1 MRALLVSFFR
11 LCTSEKN
18 ARFKPYLETSKS
30 RLLAHSK
37 WIQTAS
43 ITVINWS
50 LQQSKC
56 TKNPPHARGFMKKSK
71 LGWGLMIVC
80 TIDLAKRDLWG
91 LGAESWFV
99 VASYAFAKMISLCF
113 TPQKSNILIED
124 LKAKLVNRSNQL
136 PRLISKENHLLREE
150 DFFWEERSV

>member
-1 MRALLVSFFR
+1 
-11 LCTSEKN
+11 
-18 ARFKPYLETSKS
+18 
-30 RLLAHSK
+30 
-37 WIQTAS
+37 
-43 ITVINWS
+43 
-50 LQQSKC
+50 
-56 TKNPPHARGFMKKSK
+56 
-71 LGWGLMIVC
+71 MIVC

-113 TPQKSNILIED
+113 TLQKSNILIED

-150 DFFWEERSV
+150 DFF